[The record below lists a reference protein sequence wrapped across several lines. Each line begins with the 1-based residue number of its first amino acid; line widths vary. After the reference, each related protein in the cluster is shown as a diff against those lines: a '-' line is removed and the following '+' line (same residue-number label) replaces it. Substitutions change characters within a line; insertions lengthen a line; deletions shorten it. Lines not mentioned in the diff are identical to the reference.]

1 MQWEHVVV
9 LAGEDFVARL
19 NDQLVTL
26 IVEPLAGVVRGGG
39 SFFQDG
45 VGSNHFTGDQV
56 LADVTAA
63 FMESVV

>member
-26 IVEPLAGVVRGGG
+26 IVEPLAGVVRRRQLF
-39 SFFQDG
+39 SAWRRQ
-45 VGSNHFTGDQV
+45 
-56 LADVTAA
+56 
-63 FMESVV
+63 